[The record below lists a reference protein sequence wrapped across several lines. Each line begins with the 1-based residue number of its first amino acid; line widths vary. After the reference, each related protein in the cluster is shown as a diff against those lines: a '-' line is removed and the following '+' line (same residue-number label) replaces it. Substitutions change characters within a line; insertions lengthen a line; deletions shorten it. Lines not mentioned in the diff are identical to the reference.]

1 MVLTVQEGI
10 FRLKINQKFYRR
22 ELSSFFGTKSCLLQ
36 GRWEFLLSKR
46 TAIDLFDRR
55 LKSTKWRSLLRI
67 FWLNCIIANPV
78 GKDIQFNRVTLTGMS
93 RLLIMT
99 YTLNSVQP
107 MPTFIRLRAYLS
119 LQLTKSEYY
128 SKAQLSVTANYQSQA
143 TSCPT
148 IPIH

>member
-1 MVLTVQEGI
+1 MISWEQNEEDIKFCLRADLIPVTQDMVLTVQEGI

-46 TAIDLFDRR
+46 TAVDMFDRR

-78 GKDIQFNRVTLTGMS
+78 GKDI
-93 RLLIMT
+93 
-99 YTLNSVQP
+99 
-107 MPTFIRLRAYLS
+107 
-119 LQLTKSEYY
+119 
-128 SKAQLSVTANYQSQA
+128 
-143 TSCPT
+143 
-148 IPIH
+148 